1 MPFATGPGIRG
12 LNTPMPIVVDCGA
25 DVQRY
30 LRAFAAHALP
40 RPPTCPRCAAAGHLV
55 GHGSYPR
62 HVTSPTEVVA
72 IRVRR
77 LLCTACRH
85 TVSLLPSF
93 CLPFRHYATA
103 TVQAVLALRVE
114 AHASWR
120 EVQPHFQPAEV
131 PTLTTC
137 REWVGAF
144 RDASARYLPRLLQV
158 LASDPLHAPSLELA
172 LAELATLPSAPA
184 QLVGA
189 VPHLLAWLE
198 ELGRGVPDGSRRWLA
213 TLGQW
218 GCGLKLGR
226 LV

>member
-1 MPFATGPGIRG
+1 LPFATGPGIRG
-12 LNTPMPIVVDCGA
+12 LNTPMPIVVDCGE

-30 LRAFAAHALP
+30 VREFAERALP
-40 RPPTCPRCAAAGHLV
+40 RPPACPHCAAAGHLV
-55 GHGSYPR
+55 GHGSYSR
-62 HVTSPTEVVA
+62 RVVDPTQVIA

-85 TVSLLPSF
+85 TLSLLPSF

-103 TVQAVLALRVE
+103 TIQTVLALRVE
-114 AHASWR
+114 VHASWR
-120 EVQPHFQPAEV
+120 AVHAHFQPADL

-137 REWVGAF
+137 REWVGGFGA
-144 RDASARYLPRLLQV
+144 ASARYLPRLLQA
-158 LASDPLHAPSLELA
+158 LASDPLHAPSLDLA
-172 LAELATLPSAPA
+172 LTDLATLPDGPA

-189 VPHLLAWLE
+189 VPHLLARLE
-198 ELGRGVPDGSRRWLA
+198 GLGRGVPGGNRRWLA

-218 GCGLKLGR
+218 GSGLKLGR

>member
-12 LNTPMPIVVDCGA
+12 PNTPMPIVVDCGA

-30 LRAFAAHALP
+30 LREFAEQPLP
-40 RPPTCPRCAAAGHLV
+40 RPLACPRCAAAGHLV

-62 HVTSPTEVVA
+62 QVIDPTRVVA
-72 IRVRR
+72 IRVQR

-85 TVSLLPSF
+85 TLSLLPSF

-103 TVQAVLALRVE
+103 TIQAVLALRVE
-114 AHASWR
+114 VHASWR
-120 EVQPHFQPAEV
+120 EVRAHFQPADL

-144 RDASARYLPRLLQV
+144 RDASARYLPRLLRA
-158 LASDPLHAPSLELA
+158 LAHDPLNAPSLELA
-172 LAELATLPSAPA
+172 LADLATLPDAPA
-184 QLVGA
+184 RLVGA
-189 VPHLLAWLE
+189 VPHLLAWLKRW
-198 ELGRGVPDGSRRWLA
+198 GRGVPDGSRRWLA

-218 GCGLKLGR
+218 GSGMKLGR